1 LPELSEAWGV
11 AGVSVIL
18 GDRLVLDDVS
28 LPVWP
33 GAVSAVVGGD
43 GAGKTTLL
51 RALCGRVTPA
61 SGSVRNPG
69 RRNIGYQPAASGTW
83 ANLTV
88 AENLAMVAGA
98 YKLPGTL
105 FARRRHEL
113 LDAAGLVEAQKQL
126 AGELSGGMR
135 QKLGFCM
142 AILHMPRLLILDEPS
157 TGVDPVSRVELW
169 ALIADAAAKG
179 AAVALATTYLDE
191 AERAHGVLVLDA
203 GVPLLS
209 GAPAEVLSNAPGTIT
224 QLRRATEPALAWRR
238 GRMIHQWHPGVP
250 RPDETAI
257 AVDMEDAVV
266 AAALANRG
274 GREPVVAVPAPEAN
288 SGGGMLVNAVGMS
301 KMFGAKTV
309 VDQVTIQVAP
319 GEIVGLIGANG
330 AGKTTVIR
338 MLLGILEA
346 TQGQVLLF
354 GAPPSRQARHGV
366 GYVPQGLGLYKDMT
380 VEENLAFVS
389 AAYKRPARPT
399 GELERI
405 SGEVVSG
412 IGLGR
417 QRQLAFTCALAHA
430 PTLLV
435 LDEPTSGVDPIARA
449 RLWDTIHTQAERGAG
464 LLVSTHYMQEAE
476 QCDRLIL
483 LDLGRLVAE
492 GTTSEII
499 GDTTVVRVHTDRWP
513 AAFEALR
520 SAEVPVA
527 LAGREVRAVE
537 TPVGRVREVLAAAG
551 VVGRVEVVTA
561 TLEEK
566 MTAIVR
572 GRTVTQD
579 H

>member
-1 LPELSEAWGV
+1 
-11 AGVSVIL
+11 VIL
-18 GDRLVLDDVS
+18 GDRLVLDGVS
-28 LPVWP
+28 LSVGP

-51 RALCGRVTPA
+51 RTLCGRVRPA

-69 RRNIGYQPAASGTW
+69 RRYIGYQPAASGTW

-88 AENLAMVAGA
+88 AENLALVAGA
-98 YKLPGTL
+98 YKLPGPL
-105 FARRRHEL
+105 FAQRRAEL
-113 LDAAGLVEAQKQL
+113 LAAAGLMEAQGQL
-126 AGELSGGMR
+126 ACELSGGMR

-142 AILHMPRLLILDEPS
+142 AMLHMPRLLILDEPS

-169 ALIADAAAKG
+169 ALIAHAAARG

-191 AERAHGVLVLDA
+191 AERAHEVLVLDA
-203 GVPLLS
+203 GAALLS
-209 GAPAEVLSNAPGTIT
+209 GTPAQVLSSTPGTVT
-224 QLRRATEPALAWRR
+224 ELRQATAPALAWRR
-238 GRMIHQWHPGVP
+238 GRVIHQWHPGPP
-250 RPDETAI
+250 RPGETAI
-257 AVDMEDAVV
+257 AADMEDAVV
-266 AAALANRG
+266 AAALAHRG
-274 GREPVVAVPAPEAN
+274 GRDPLVAVPAPKVE
-288 SGGGMLVNAVGMS
+288 GGMLVKAIGLT
-301 KMFGAKTV
+301 KMFGGKTV

-319 GEIVGLIGANG
+319 GEIVGVIGANG
-330 AGKTTVIR
+330 AGKTTLIR

-346 TQGQVLLF
+346 TQGEVLLF
-354 GAPPSRQARHGV
+354 GVPPSRRARQRV
-366 GYVPQGLGLYKDMT
+366 GYVPQGLGLYRDMT
-380 VEENLAFVS
+380 IAENLSFVS
-389 AAYKRPARPT
+389 AAYDRPAQPE
-399 GELERI
+399 GELERM

-417 QRQLAFTCALAHA
+417 QRQLAFACALAHA
-430 PTLLV
+430 PSLLV

-449 RLWDTIHTQAERGAG
+449 RLWDTIHTQADKGAG

-483 LDLGRLVAE
+483 LDVGRVVAE
-492 GTTSEII
+492 GTTGEIV
-499 GDTTVVRVHTDRWP
+499 GDTTAVRVQTDRWA

-527 LAGREVRAVE
+527 LAGRQVRAVG
-537 TPVGRVREVLAAAG
+537 TPVGRVQKVLAAAG

-572 GRTVTQD
+572 GRATAGGR
-579 H
+579 